1 MPCIVS
7 SFCTHRTT
15 KVGKDLQDHTVQPST
30 YHQYNPIKPC
40 PLAQHLSIIPT
51 LPGTVTQPFLGIP
64 LQHLTTLLEKIF
76 FLTSSFKKLR

>member
-15 KVGKDLQDHTVQPST
+15 KVGKDLQDHPIQPST

-40 PLAQHLSIIPT
+40 PLAQHLSITPT
-51 LPGTVTQPFLGIP
+51 LPGTVTQPP
-64 LQHLTTLLEKIF
+64 LSSPFQHLTTLLEKIF
-76 FLTSSFKKLR
+76 FLTSSLKKLR